1 MARLKVRLVEAWV
14 AITRGF
20 TPQTSCSWRATFTS
34 LVIARMGVEGR
45 NLLTVRPVAP
55 LLVSVKIAAASSWVA
70 IVLTAMLI
78 AFGIVQVSW
87 VSGWRFG

>member
-1 MARLKVRLVEAWV
+1 
-14 AITRGF
+14 
-20 TPQTSCSWRATFTS
+20 
-34 LVIARMGVEGR
+34 MGVEGR

-70 IVLTAMLI
+70 IVITAMLM